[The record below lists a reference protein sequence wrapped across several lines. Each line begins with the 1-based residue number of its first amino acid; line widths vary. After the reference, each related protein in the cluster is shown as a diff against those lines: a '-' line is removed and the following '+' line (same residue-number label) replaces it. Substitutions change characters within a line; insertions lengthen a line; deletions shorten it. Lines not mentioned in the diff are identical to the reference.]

1 MRFFVFLCSLSM
13 VGSAFAQLN
22 TVTINQ
28 MQNMSTT
35 HVPRGAIVNLSLQ
48 ANPSTGYSWKL
59 VSYDSYILRSM
70 GQPRFVSYANGVPGA
85 MGSQIFSF
93 RAQNY
98 GGTSIQLVYSGPGR
112 GVPPAQT
119 FTCIIDVDGPSNE
132 TVTIGEWSNNS
143 TVRLNV
149 GDTLI
154 VRLSAN
160 PSTGYGWNI
169 GPMPSGILQQIGRPK
184 FVSGNSGRMGAGG
197 TTIYTFRVVGGGGFF
212 LRFAYSSSSQGG
224 LPPEKTFEVFI
235 QATQGNQHLLGSGF

>member
-1 MRFFVFLCSLSM
+1 MKSVVVLGL
-13 VGSAFAQLN
+13 VWIGSAAMGQLN

-35 HVPRGAIVNLSLQ
+35 HLAKGTIINLSLQ

-59 VSYDSYILRSM
+59 LSYDSYIVRQI
-70 GQPRFVSYANGVPGA
+70 GKPRFVSYASGVPGA

-98 GGTSIQLVYSGPGR
+98 GGTSIQLVYSGPTP

-119 FTCIIDVDGPSNE
+119 FSCIIDVDGPSNE
-132 TVTIGEWSNNS
+132 TVTIGDWSNNS

-149 GDTLI
+149 GDTLV

-160 PSTGYGWNI
+160 RTTGYQWNV
-169 GPMPSGILQQIGRPK
+169 GPMPGGGLRQIG
-184 FVSGNSGRMGAGG
+184 SNYIGGNSGMMGAGG
-197 TTIYTFRVVGGGGFF
+197 TQVFTYQVVGGGGFF
-212 LRFAYSSSSQGG
+212 LRFAYSGTQGG
-224 LPPEKTFEVFI
+224 VGPPKTFEVFI
-235 QATQGNQHLLGSGF
+235 QASQGSQHLLGSGF